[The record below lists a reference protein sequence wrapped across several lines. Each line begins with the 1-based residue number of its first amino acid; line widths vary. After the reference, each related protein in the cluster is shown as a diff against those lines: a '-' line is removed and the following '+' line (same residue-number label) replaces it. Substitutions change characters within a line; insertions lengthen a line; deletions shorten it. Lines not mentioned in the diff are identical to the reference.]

1 MTAEAPTAESANI
14 AAKITLLVPV
24 TAIALGYVL
33 LGEVVTPREIVGA
46 LIIASGL
53 LIMDGRL
60 LSRFAT
66 PQASR

>member
-1 MTAEAPTAESANI
+1 MLV
-14 AAKITLLVPV
+14 TLLVPV
-24 TAIALGYVL
+24 TAIALGYVV